1 MTELIID
8 NLDIFAHEQAL
19 IRNFTL
25 TARAKEIIALQGN
38 NGSGKSTLLKT
49 LAGLYKVSS
58 HKIFINGHDINGL
71 SIEQR
76 AHHIALLLQSAPI
89 QPFCTA
95 KRRIA
100 HGLMP
105 ALGFEFFNDKSID
118 QTITDLCRRLRIE
131 HLLHRCL
138 ENMSGGEQRLVHL
151 ARCLINQQQK
161 IILLDEPSVYL
172 DRSQRENIIN
182 ILKDESN
189 NNRLILFSTHDERLI
204 ERLATR
210 IITIDETTRTASC
223 MGMV

>member
-1 MTELIID
+1 MTELII
-8 NLDIFAHEQAL
+8 NSLDIFANNQAL
-19 IRNFTL
+19 IRNITL
-25 TARAKEIIALQGN
+25 SARAPEIIALQGN

-49 LAGLYKVSS
+49 IAGLYRVFNK
-58 HKIFINGHDINGL
+58 KIFINGQDINAL

-76 AHHIALLLQSAPI
+76 ACHISLLLQSAPT

-105 ALGFEFFNDKSID
+105 ALGFEFFNDNSID
-118 QTITDLCRRLRIE
+118 QAIIRLSRRLGIE

-151 ARCLINQQQK
+151 ARCLINDRQK

-172 DRSQRENIIN
+172 DRTQRDNIIN
-182 ILKDESN
+182 ILKDESYN
-189 NNRLILFSTHDERLI
+189 DRLIIFSTHDERLI

-210 IITIDETTRTASC
+210 VVTIHDTTKTTSF
-223 MGMV
+223 MDIP